1 MNRLFIVIALF
12 VALIATP
19 GFARV
24 APETVEISG
33 TVERWFAADRTILVA
48 GKRYRLTEDVEILD
62 GNGKAL
68 DSSALRSGVRVLL
81 IESGGEVGS
90 VVINPS
96 GQSSA
101 IRPTTR

>member
-1 MNRLFIVIALF
+1 MKKI
-12 VALIATP
+12 VALALMLTALWAGP
-19 GFARV
+19 VFSAV
-24 APETVEISG
+24 QEELVEISG

>member
-1 MNRLFIVIALF
+1 MKRIVAVSVMLT
-12 VALIATP
+12 VLWVGTAYSV
-19 GFARV
+19 V
-24 APETVEISG
+24 APEIVEIGG

-48 GKRYRLTEDVEILD
+48 GKRYRLAEDVEILD
-62 GNGKAL
+62 GNGKVL

-81 IESGGEVGS
+81 IESGGEIGS

-96 GQSSA
+96 GQSYA